1 VEGRAGANMMTVREK
16 QKTDVFLHILAIL
29 WIVSLFLL
37 GIGILFRSYTPV
49 PASALIAAGVQT
61 FAMVMLIVA
70 SIAGCIYI
78 ALLIHRN
85 G

>member
-1 VEGRAGANMMTVREK
+1 MMTVQGK
-16 QKTDVFLHILAIL
+16 QKTDIFLHILVL

-49 PASALIAAGVQT
+49 PASALIAGGVQT
-61 FAMVMLIVA
+61 LAMVMLIVA

>member
-1 VEGRAGANMMTVREK
+1 VTDRANMMTVREK
-16 QKTDVFLHILAIL
+16 QKTDIFLHILAML

-37 GIGILFRSYTPV
+37 GIGILFQSYTPV
-49 PASALIAAGVQT
+49 PASALIAGGVQT
-61 FAMVMLIVA
+61 LAMVMLIVA